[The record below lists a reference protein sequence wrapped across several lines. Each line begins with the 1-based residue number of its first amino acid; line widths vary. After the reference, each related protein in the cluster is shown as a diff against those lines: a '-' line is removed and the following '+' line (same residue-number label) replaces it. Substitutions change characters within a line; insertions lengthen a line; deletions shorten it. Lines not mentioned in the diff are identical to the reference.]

1 MKASLAK
8 NSTNQQNKQT
18 NKSTIQQ
25 VLLMV
30 KIFLT
35 FSLFFFISLVFFF
48 QFFHVAKNGDYL
60 RSFSQIKQQ
69 ADHGV
74 MDLGFFFSIL

>member
-18 NKSTIQQ
+18 NQQ

-35 FSLFFFISLVFFF
+35 FFLFFLISLVFF
-48 QFFHVAKNGDYL
+48 QFCDVAKNGGYL
-60 RSFSQIKQQ
+60 R
-69 ADHGV
+69 
-74 MDLGFFFSIL
+74 ILAKSSNKLIMVSWI